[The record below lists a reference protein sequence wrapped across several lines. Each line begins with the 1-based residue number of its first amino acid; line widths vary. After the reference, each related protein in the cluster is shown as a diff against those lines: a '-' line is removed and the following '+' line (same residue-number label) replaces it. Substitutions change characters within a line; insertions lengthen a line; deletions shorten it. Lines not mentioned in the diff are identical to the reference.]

1 MYVDYSNLKFMCI
14 YREKDI
20 CYFLAWRLNT
30 AQYGKER
37 LLIYMER
44 FIVMDLLFIFIETI
58 VSKCIHISD
67 IKHFYLTTYS
77 LFHLKKISEPIL
89 EVTSV
94 PVLV

>member
-1 MYVDYSNLKFMCI
+1 MQCMWIIASLNLCI

-20 CYFLAWRLNT
+20 SNFLAWRLKT

-44 FIVMDLLFIFIETI
+44 VIVMDLLFIFIETI

-77 LFHLKKISEPIL
+77 LFYLKK
-89 EVTSV
+89 SV
-94 PVLV
+94 NPY